1 MRMHFCAAALIAC
14 AALTITTAAAAI
26 LEGQRFEDNARLAT
40 QDIVLN
46 GLGLRSMFFVKVY
59 VAGLYLPE
67 KNTSLGAILKLQGPK
82 RLQLR
87 MLRKADPD
95 DFIEA
100 MIEGIEENTSKAELA
115 QLSVRMR
122 QLEQSIIAIGSVV
135 AGDSINF
142 DFVPGVG
149 TSLSING
156 VKKGSVIDGADFHN
170 AVLKI
175 FIGQQPVDDRLKAG
189 LLGR

>member
-1 MRMHFCAAALIAC
+1 MHFCAAALIAC